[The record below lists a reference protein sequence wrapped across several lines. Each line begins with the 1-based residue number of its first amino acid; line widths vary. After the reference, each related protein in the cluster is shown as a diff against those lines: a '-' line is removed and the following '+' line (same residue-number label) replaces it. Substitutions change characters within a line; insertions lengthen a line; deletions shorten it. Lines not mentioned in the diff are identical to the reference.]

1 MPFTDEEQQI
11 FNRALDGDYIDE
23 PDDKVF
29 MRQFSETLFELTGN
43 IMLWNRIENIVE
55 KL

>member
-1 MPFTDEEQQI
+1 MSLTDDEQQV

-29 MRQFSETLFELTGN
+29 MRQLGKVLHELTGN
-43 IMLWNRIENIVE
+43 VMLWNRIENVVE
-55 KL
+55 QL